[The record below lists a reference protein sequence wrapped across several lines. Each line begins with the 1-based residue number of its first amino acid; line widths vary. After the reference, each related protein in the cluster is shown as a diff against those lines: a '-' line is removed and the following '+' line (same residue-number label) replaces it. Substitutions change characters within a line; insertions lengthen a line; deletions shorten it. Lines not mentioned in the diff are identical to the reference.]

1 MPQFQVHRNSNAAT
15 RERFPYL
22 LDVQSDLLS
31 GLATRVVAPLCPAA
45 ALEGGSVETLT
56 PLFDIAGARYA
67 MLTPQLAGVPSRQ
80 LGAEVAS
87 LAEHRGAIIAALD
100 LLFTGF

>member
-1 MPQFQVHRNSNAAT
+1 MPQFQVHRNPDAAT

-45 ALEGGSVETLT
+45 VEGGPVETLT
-56 PLFDIAGARYA
+56 PLFDIAGARYV

-80 LGAEVAS
+80 LGAGVAS
-87 LAEHRGAIIAALD
+87 LTEHRGEIIAALD